1 MAELLLFTPER
12 AVDLNGV
19 PIYGAKAY
27 FYAAGTTDPLTV
39 YADPDMTVPHPS
51 PLVANGMGVWPQVF
65 CDQPASVTVT
75 DASDVVQSGYPMT
88 LAASVPAGDSAAS
101 GVSFNPTAEIPATN
115 VQAAIEQVQA
125 NLVEPLADFGLGV
138 TGDGPVILN
147 INATGT
153 ASGVYRVTGST
164 TGTFPTGVTA
174 ADATMVE
181 IWRSTA
187 TGVRMWLY
195 VGGMIYQRELLTTW
209 QSWREVVMVGTSS
222 SRGDMVYKGAT
233 AWARLAKGAEGQILR
248 QGANDPSWGADA
260 PGDGQQWSTPSR
272 NSGTAYTNSTG
283 RSIMVA
289 ITIGTTGTVQ
299 ASVNGTTWV
308 TVGEASGSDA
318 DRRNTVSMI
327 VPPGH
332 RYRAQG
338 TVYHWAE
345 LR

>member
-39 YADPDMTVPHPS
+39 YADADMTIPHPS

-65 CDQPASVTVT
+65 CDQPATVTVT

-101 GVSFNPTAEIPATN
+101 GVSFNPTAEIPETS
-115 VQAAIEQVQA
+115 VQDAIERVQA
-125 NLVEPLADFGLGV
+125 NIVEPLADFGLGV
-138 TGDGPVILN
+138 TGD
-147 INATGT
+147 ATLLASIDATDT
-153 ASGVYRVTGST
+153 ASGAYRFDATT
-164 TGTFPTGVTA
+164 TGTFPTGYTVTSG
-174 ADATMVE
+174 VVV
-181 IWRSTA
+181 IWRQSSVIA
-187 TGVRMWLY
+187 WQWLY
-195 VGGMIYQRELLTTW
+195 TGGLTYLRRLSTTW
-209 QSWREVVMVGTSS
+209 GAWREVITVPQGSA
-222 SRGDMVYKGAT
+222 RGDMVYRGT
-233 AWARLAKGAEGQILR
+233 TTWARLAAGTADQVLR
-248 QGANDPSWGADA
+248 MGANDPAWGADA

-272 NSGTAYTNSTG
+272 SSGTTYTNSTG

-308 TVGEASGSDA
+308 TVGEASGSDT
-318 DRRNTVSMI
+318 DRRNTISLI

>member
-101 GVSFNPTAEIPATN
+101 GVSFNPTAEIPETS
-115 VQAAIEQVQA
+115 VQDAIERVQA
-125 NLVEPLADFGLGV
+125 NIVEPLADFGLGV
-138 TGDGPVILN
+138 TGDATLLAN
-147 INATGT
+147 IDATDT
-153 ASGVYRVTGST
+153 ASGAYRFDATT
-164 TGTFPTGVTA
+164 TGTFPTGYTVTSGA
-174 ADATMVE
+174 VV
-181 IWRSTA
+181 IWRQSSVIA
-187 TGVRMWLY
+187 WQWLY
-195 VGGMIYQRELLTTW
+195 TGGLTYLRRLSTTW
-209 QSWREVVMVGTSS
+209 GAWREVITVPQGSA
-222 SRGDMVYKGAT
+222 RGDIIYRGT
-233 AWARLAKGAEGQILR
+233 TTWERLAAGSAEQVLR
-248 QGANDPSWGADA
+248 MGANDPAWGADA
-260 PGDGQQWSTPSR
+260 PGDGQQWQSVSR
-272 NSGTAYTNSTG
+272 SDGTTYTNSTG

-289 ITIGTTGTVQ
+289 ITLTL
-299 ASVNGTTWV
+299 ASTAQVSHNGSTWV
-308 TVGEASGSDA
+308 TVGDAAGSEG
-318 DRRNTVSMI
+318 DRRNTVSFI

-332 RYRAQG
+332 RYRCVG
-338 TVYHWAE
+338 SFSLWRE

>member
-39 YADPDMTVPHPS
+39 YADADMTIPHPS

-65 CDQPASVTVT
+65 CDQPAAVTVT

-88 LAASVPAGDSAAS
+88 LAASVPAGDSAAT
-101 GVSFNPTAEIPATN
+101 GVSFNPTAEIPETN
-115 VQAAIEQVQA
+115 VQAAIERVQA
-125 NLVEPLADFGLGV
+125 NTIDPLADFGLGV
-138 TGDGPVILN
+138 TGDGPAIAN
-147 INATGT
+147 IDATDT
-153 ASGVYRVTGST
+153 AAGVYRVTGST
-164 TGTFPTGVTA
+164 TGTFPAGITA
-174 ADATMVE
+174 ADVTMAEV
-181 IWRSTA
+181 WRSTSTA
-187 TGVRMWLY
+187 ARMY
-195 VGGMIYQRELLTTW
+195 IYANNMVYQRQLATTW
-209 QSWREVVMVGTSS
+209 QGWREVVICGTSS
-222 SRGDMVYKGAT
+222 AEGDIIYKGSLS
-233 AWARLAKGAEGQILR
+233 WNRLAKGTTGQILR
-248 QGANDPSWGADA
+248 AGASVPEWGADA
-260 PGDGQQWSTPSR
+260 PGDGQEWQTPSR
-272 NSGTAYTNSTG
+272 TTGTTYTNSTG
-283 RSIMVA
+283 RSIQVA

-318 DRRNTVSMI
+318 DRRNTVSLI

>member
-39 YADPDMTVPHPS
+39 YADADMTIPHPS

-65 CDQPASVTVT
+65 CDQPATVTVT

-115 VQAAIEQVQA
+115 VQAAIEQVQL

-138 TGDGPVILN
+138 TGDGPLLLN
-147 INATGT
+147 INATDT
-153 ASGVYRVTGST
+153 ASGVYRVSGST

-174 ADATMVE
+174 ADVTMVE
-181 IWRSTA
+181 FWRSTA
-187 TGVRMWLY
+187 TNARMYLY
-195 VGGMIYQRELLTTW
+195 AGSMIYHRQLNTSW
-209 QSWREVVMVGTSS
+209 QTWREVIILNASS
-222 SRGDMVYKGAT
+222 SRGDTIYKGEST
-233 AWARLAKGAEGQILR
+233 WVRLAKGTEGQILR
-248 QGANDPSWGADA
+248 QGADNPEWGGDA
-260 PGDGQQWSTPSR
+260 PGYGQSWSTPSR
-272 NSGTAYTNSTG
+272 SSGTSYTNSTG
-283 RSIMVA
+283 RSIQVA

-299 ASVNGTTWV
+299 ASVDGSSWV

-327 VPPGH
+327 IPPGH
-332 RYRAQG
+332 RYRATG

>member
-65 CDQPASVTVT
+65 CDQPATVTVT

-101 GVSFNPTAEIPATN
+101 GVSFNPTAEIPETN
-115 VQAAIEQVQA
+115 VQDAIERVQA
-125 NLVEPLADFGLGV
+125 NIVEPLADFGLGV
-138 TGDGPVILN
+138 TGDATLLAN
-147 INATGT
+147 IDATDT
-153 ASGVYRVTGST
+153 ASGAYRFSNTT
-164 TGTFPTGVTA
+164 TGTFPTGYTVTSGA
-174 ADATMVE
+174 VV
-181 IWRSTA
+181 IWRQSSVIA
-187 TGVRMWLY
+187 WQWLY
-195 VGGMIYQRELLTTW
+195 TGGLTYLRRLSTTW
-209 QSWREVVMVGTSS
+209 GAWREVITVPQGSA
-222 SRGDMVYKGAT
+222 RGDIIYRGT
-233 AWARLAKGAEGQILR
+233 TTWARLAAGSVEQVLR
-248 QGANDPSWGADA
+248 MGANDPAWGADA
-260 PGDGQQWSTPSR
+260 PGDGQQWQSVSR
-272 NSGTAYTNSTG
+272 SDGTTYTNSTG

-289 ITIGTTGTVQ
+289 ITLTL
-299 ASVNGTTWV
+299 ASTAQVSHNGTTWV
-308 TVGEASGSDA
+308 TVGDAAGSES
-318 DRRNTVSMI
+318 DRRNTVSFI

-332 RYRAQG
+332 RYRCIG
-338 TVYHWAE
+338 SFSLWRE

>member
-65 CDQPASVTVT
+65 CDQPATVTVT
-75 DASDVVQSGYPMT
+75 DVSDVVQSGYPMT

-101 GVSFNPTAEIPATN
+101 GVSFNPTAEIPETS
-115 VQAAIEQVQA
+115 VQDAIERVQA
-125 NLVEPLADFGLGV
+125 NIVEPLADFGLGV
-138 TGDGPVILN
+138 TGDATLLAD
-147 INATGT
+147 INATDT

-164 TGTFPTGVTA
+164 TGTFPTGITA
-174 ADATMVE
+174 ADVTMVE
-181 IWRSTA
+181 IWRSTSTEA
-187 TGVRMWLY
+187 CMFAYSGLMMYYRRLS
-195 VGGMIYQRELLTTW
+195 TTW
-209 QSWREVVMVGTSS
+209 QTWREVVLVGTSS
-222 SRGDMVYKGAT
+222 SRGDIVYKASA
-233 AWARLAKGAEGQILR
+233 AWARLPKGTEGQVLR

-260 PGDGQQWSTPSR
+260 PGDGQQWQTVSR
-272 NSGTAYTNSTG
+272 SDGTTYTNSTG

-289 ITIGTTGTVQ
+289 ITLTL
-299 ASVNGTTWV
+299 ASTAQVSHNGTTWV
-308 TVGEASGSDA
+308 TVGDAAGSEG
-318 DRRNTVSMI
+318 DRRNTVSFI

-332 RYRAQG
+332 RYRCVG
-338 TVYHWAE
+338 SFSLWRE

>member
-39 YADPDMTVPHPS
+39 YADADMTVPHPS

-65 CDQPASVTVT
+65 CDQPATVTVT

-115 VQAAIEQVQA
+115 VQEAIEQVQA

-138 TGDGPVILN
+138 TGDGPLILN
-147 INATGT
+147 IDATDT

-164 TGTFPTGVTA
+164 TGSFPVGVTA
-174 ADATMVE
+174 ADVTMVE

-187 TGVRMWLY
+187 IEARMFLYAGVM
-195 VGGMIYQRELLTTW
+195 VYQRRLSTTW
-209 QSWREVVMVGTSS
+209 QVWREVIMPQASS
-222 SRGDMVYKGAT
+222 SEGDLIYKGPST
-233 AWARLAKGAEGQILR
+233 WLRLPKGAEGEVLR
-248 QGANDPSWGADA
+248 AGPDIPAWGPDA
-260 PGDGQQWSTPSR
+260 PGDGQTWQTPARS
-272 NSGTAYTNSTG
+272 SGTAYTNSTG
-283 RSIMVA
+283 RSIMVSV
-289 ITIGTTGTVQ
+289 TIGTTGTVQ

-332 RYRAQG
+332 RYRANG

>member
-101 GVSFNPTAEIPATN
+101 GVSFNPTAEIPETS
-115 VQAAIEQVQA
+115 VQDAIERVQA
-125 NLVEPLADFGLGV
+125 NIVEPLADFGLGV
-138 TGDGPVILN
+138 TGDATLLAN
-147 INATGT
+147 IDATDT
-153 ASGVYRVTGST
+153 ASGAYRFDATT
-164 TGTFPTGVTA
+164 TGTFPTGYTVTSG
-174 ADATMVE
+174 VVV
-181 IWRSTA
+181 IWRQSSVIA
-187 TGVRMWLY
+187 WQWLY
-195 VGGMIYQRELLTTW
+195 TGGLTYLRRLSTTW
-209 QSWREVVMVGTSS
+209 GAWREVITVPQGSA
-222 SRGDMVYKGAT
+222 RGDIIYRGT
-233 AWARLAKGAEGQILR
+233 TTWARLAAGSAEQVLR
-248 QGANDPSWGADA
+248 MGANDPAWGADA
-260 PGDGQQWSTPSR
+260 PGDGQQWQSVSR
-272 NSGTAYTNSTG
+272 SDGTTYTNSTG

-289 ITIGTTGTVQ
+289 ITLTL
-299 ASVNGTTWV
+299 ASTAQVSHNGSTWV
-308 TVGEASGSDA
+308 TVGDAAGSEG
-318 DRRNTVSMI
+318 DRRNTVSFI

-332 RYRAQG
+332 RYRCVG
-338 TVYHWAE
+338 SFSLWRE